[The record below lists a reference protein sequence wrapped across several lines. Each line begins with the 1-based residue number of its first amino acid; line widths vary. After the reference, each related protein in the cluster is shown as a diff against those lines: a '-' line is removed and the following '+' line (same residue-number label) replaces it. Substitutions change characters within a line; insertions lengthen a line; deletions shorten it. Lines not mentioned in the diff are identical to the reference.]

1 MGRLIEQG
9 KVRAGAVSNFDVDL
23 LERCEKIHHVDSL
36 QPPFS
41 LIDRRAGAELAPW
54 CAENGTGLICYSP
67 LQAGLLT
74 DTFSAERLALMDSR
88 DWRRWHIDF
97 THFAPPALQAN
108 LALRD
113 RLRPIAARHD
123 ATVAAVAVAW
133 VLSWPGVTGAIVGPR
148 SPDQVDGW
156 IGAADFALTG
166 DDLDEIEVALV
177 DLGVGAG
184 PTRPPKAS

>member
-1 MGRLIEQG
+1 
-9 KVRAGAVSNFDVDL
+9 
-23 LERCEKIHHVDSL
+23 
-36 QPPFS
+36 
-41 LIDRRAGAELAPW
+41 
-54 CAENGTGLICYSP
+54 
-67 LQAGLLT
+67 
-74 DTFSAERLALMDSR
+74 MDSR

-156 IGAADFALTG
+156 IGAADFALTD